1 MGTTIMRT
9 RDVAIDFVKV
19 IATLLVLNS
28 HMGICYG
35 DYSAIATGG
44 GLGDGL
50 FFFISGFTLFLGKR
64 TNFIDWYKRR
74 LGRIFPTVIAVALVS
89 CLIFGN
95 QENFIQVMSVEKY
108 WFLQCILICYIV
120 MYPIVRYDLN
130 LKVIFPM
137 SFVVF
142 LFAYFFLY
150 QFDGELFY
158 GVNNTFRWLVYF
170 SVMLLGGF
178 ICKNSHQIQ
187 ASKFS
192 ILWTFLCVVAWY
204 GVNYLAKGSWLQL
217 LSFFPLIGFCVYAYQ
232 LGRSSFIEK
241 CFKNKI
247 AGNILYIIG
256 NLCLESYL
264 IQKLIFTD
272 ALNHLFP
279 LNILIIM
286 VAVLLAAYILHGIS
300 EIISQIFDSKPF
312 DRKRLFLQK
321 PS

>member
-1 MGTTIMRT
+1 MGTEVVKT
-9 RDVAIDFVKV
+9 RNMAIDFVKV

-35 DYSAIATGG
+35 DYSALATGG

-50 FFFISGFTLFLGKR
+50 FFFVSGFTLFLGKKV
-64 TNFIDWYKRR
+64 NFIDWYKRR

-89 CLIFGN
+89 CLIFRN
-95 QENFIQVMSVEKY
+95 QENFISVMSVEKY

-120 MYPIVRYDLN
+120 MYPIVRYGLN
-130 LKVIFPM
+130 LKVIFPI
-137 SFVVF
+137 SVVAF

-158 GVNNTFRWLVYF
+158 GVNNTFRWWVYF
-170 SVMLLGGF
+170 SIMLLGGF
-178 ICKNSHQIQ
+178 ICKNSLRIQ
-187 ASKFS
+187 ASKFTV
-192 ILWTFLCVVAWY
+192 LWMFLCVVAWY
-204 GVNYLAKGSWLQL
+204 GVIYLAKGSWLQL

-232 LGRSSFIEK
+232 LGRSSFIEN

-247 AGNILYIIG
+247 VGNILYIIG

-272 ALNHLFP
+272 ALNNLFP
-279 LNILIIM
+279 FNIPIIM
-286 VAVLLAAYILHGIS
+286 VAVLLAAYILHCIS
-300 EIISQIFDSKPF
+300 EVISQIFDSKPF

>member
-1 MGTTIMRT
+1 MKT

-35 DYSAIATGG
+35 DYSALATGG
-44 GLGDGL
+44 GLGDAL
-50 FFFISGFTLFLGKR
+50 FFFVSGFTLFLGKR
-64 TNFIDWYKRR
+64 QILFIDWYKRR

-95 QENFIQVMSVEKY
+95 QENFIQVMSVDKY
-108 WFLQCILICYIV
+108 WFLQCILICYVV
-120 MYPIVRYDLN
+120 MYPIVRYELN
-130 LKVIFPM
+130 LKVIFLV
-137 SFVVF
+137 SVVVF

-150 QFDGELFY
+150 QFDGQLFY

-170 SVMLLGGF
+170 SIMLLGGF
-178 ICKNSHQIQ
+178 VCNNSYRIQ
-187 ASKFS
+187 ASTFAF
-192 ILWTFLCVVAWY
+192 LWMFLCVIAWY
-204 GVNYLAKGSWLQL
+204 GVNYLAKGNGLQL
-217 LSFFPLIGFCVYAYQ
+217 LSFLPLVGFCVYAYK
-232 LGRSSFIEK
+232 LGKSSFIEK

-247 AGNILYIIG
+247 VGNLLYIIG

-300 EIISQIFDSKPF
+300 EIISQIFDSQPF
-312 DRKRLFLQK
+312 DWKRLFLRK

>member
-1 MGTTIMRT
+1 M
-9 RDVAIDFVKV
+9 
-19 IATLLVLNS
+19 
-28 HMGICYG
+28 
-35 DYSAIATGG
+35 
-44 GLGDGL
+44 

-64 TNFIDWYKRR
+64 INFIDWYKRR

-130 LKVIFPM
+130 LKVIFPI
-137 SFVVF
+137 SVVAF

-170 SVMLLGGF
+170 SIMLLGGF
-178 ICKNSHQIQ
+178 ICKNSHRIQ
-187 ASKFS
+187 ASKFA
-192 ILWTFLCVVAWY
+192 ILWMFLCVVAWY
-204 GVNYLAKGSWLQL
+204 GVNYLAKGNWLQL
-217 LSFFPLIGFCVYAYQ
+217 LSFFPLMGFCIYAYQ
-232 LGRSSFIEK
+232 LGRSSFIEN

-247 AGNILYIIG
+247 VGNILYIIG

-264 IQKLIFTD
+264 IQRLIFTD

-312 DRKRLFLQK
+312 DRNRLFLRK